1 MCNLQFGLDPCVAA
15 VVRERT
21 APLPEQQEAPEAEPV
36 RSLLEAAGHR
46 VVVVDAT
53 AERVRSAGLRVIRA
67 LAPGLAGMQPADFP
81 LAPDGRIALA
91 QQLGWAGIE
100 VEHLPYPGW

>member
-1 MCNLQFGLDPCVAA
+1 M
-15 VVRERT
+15 RERT
-21 APLPEQQEAPEAEPV
+21 APLPEEHETPEAGPV

-53 AERVRSAGLRVIRA
+53 AEHVRSAGLHVIRA
-67 LAPGLAGMQPADFP
+67 LAPGLPGMQPAAFP
-81 LAPDGRIALA
+81 LAPDGRIARA

-100 VEHLPYPGW
+100 MEHLPYPGW